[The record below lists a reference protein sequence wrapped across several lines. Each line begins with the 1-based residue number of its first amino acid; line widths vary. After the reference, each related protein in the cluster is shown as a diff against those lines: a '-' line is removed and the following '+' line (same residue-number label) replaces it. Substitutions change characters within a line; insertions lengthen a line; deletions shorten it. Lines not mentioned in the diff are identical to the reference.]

1 MEIIQYVKWTKP
13 GEREMLNSIIEKG
26 LSRFEFCKEVMTK
39 FNVGSVEASVV
50 YSRFKELIEQHQ
62 K

>member
-13 GEREMLNSIIEKG
+13 GERELLNSLIEKG
-26 LSRFEFCKEVMTK
+26 LPRFEFCKKVAEA
-39 FNVGSVEASVV
+39 FNITNADAAIV

>member
-13 GEREMLNSIIEKG
+13 GERELLNSIIEKG
-26 LSRFEFCKEVMTK
+26 LPRFEFCKEVSK
-39 FNVGSVEASVV
+39 AFNINNAEAAIV
-50 YSRFKELIEQHQ
+50 YSRFKNLIEENQ